1 MLVTLLPPLLLL
13 LGPWGRRGPLLALGS
28 VVPPSWADP
37 RHNPCAAQPGGWQLI
52 LWPGDGRC
60 YRIFRRGH
68 PCAASMELT
77 PGVGPGGAP
86 GCRCPP
92 GTALLANPAAPA
104 APAAQTCHPLLEQG
118 PCPPGQYL
126 APVAA
131 AAASDDR
138 VPQLRAACRPPDPC
152 PPDHVFWARDGRCYP
167 RLTRGPCYRGE
178 LLVAAPAPRGAP
190 PSPSSP
196 PLGACRCEPRGELAR
211 FYSPQAKTC
220 HEHYTPGPCQEKGLL
235 FLPGGPGGG
244 QCGCSPDLPHYHP
257 DTGRCYQIDTIGPCP
272 TGHRFTATSKGR
284 AQCRCKGGHVPWAG
298 GGEEHRAPGHGA
310 PGPAPP
316 MPCYRPWTRG
326 PCPAGQLL
334 ADTSQC
340 VAAPCRPGR
349 LYFPATESC
358 YKVGVR
364 GPCPKGQVVLFE
376 TAVRP
381 ALEGISYRGVCGCTG
396 PRPSSNDIAAKVIE
410 DSRCGAHDKDKDA
423 AGVKRS
429 SSAASAATRTD
440 PGCESKAGA
449 VVFNGTCHML
459 YSQGPCPLGQWLV
472 PQRRS
477 RDPRAAKEAEAGAD
491 TRPEH
496 ELWSDADAAPARA
509 RARCDCRPG
518 YKAVRT
524 GAVLECQPPTVVLAS
539 FLNARGFLTAA

>member
-284 AQCRCKGGHVPWAG
+284 AQCRCKGGHVPAWPRPAARAASTSRPPSPATRWACAAPAP
-298 GGEEHRAPGHGA
+298 RARSSCSRRPCGPPWRASRTAASAAAPA
-310 PGPAPP
+310 PGP
-316 MPCYRPWTRG
+316 
-326 PCPAGQLL
+326 
-334 ADTSQC
+334 
-340 VAAPCRPGR
+340 GR
-349 LYFPATESC
+349 H
-358 YKVGVR
+358 
-364 GPCPKGQVVLFE
+364 
-376 TAVRP
+376 
-381 ALEGISYRGVCGCTG
+381 G
-396 PRPSSNDIAAKVIE
+396 PRTHTYTHTHADVATPTQTYPYRSSNDIAAKVIE